1 MRGLSGVPWPC
12 LFIMST
18 PRFLSVL
25 VFAATINVCA
35 EPVPLFDG
43 KTFSGWEG
51 DTGSVWRIEDGALVA
66 GSLEKKQEKNNFL
79 ATTKTYGDFEL
90 TLKWKLEGTEGFVN
104 GGVQFRTVRIPNHHE
119 VSGYQ
124 ADLGKGY
131 DGALYD
137 ESRRKKILAQPTP
150 EMLAKVQKPLGEWND
165 YRIRAEGK
173 RIQIWLNG
181 VQTVDYTETEPNI
194 DMSGIIA
201 VQIHGN
207 ATSIVRY
214 KDLMIEELGKK

>member
-1 MRGLSGVPWPC
+1 MIRSGIC
-12 LFIMST
+12 TF
-18 PRFLSVL
+18 FLGAL
-25 VFAATINVCA
+25 TLTAHAD
-35 EPVPLFDG
+35 PVPLFDG
-43 KTFSGWEG
+43 KTFTGWEG
-51 DTGSVWRIEDGALVA
+51 NTGSVWRIEDGALVA

-79 ATTKTYGDFEL
+79 ATEKKYGDFDL

-137 ESRRKKILAQPTP
+137 ESRRKKMMAQPSP
-150 EMLAKVQKPLGEWND
+150 EVLAKAQKPLGEWND

-181 VQTVDYTETEPNI
+181 VQTVDYTEAEPNI
-194 DMSGIIA
+194 DLTGIIA
-201 VQIHGN
+201 VQIHGG

-214 KDLMIEELGKK
+214 KDLMIEELAAKK

>member
-1 MRGLSGVPWPC
+1 MKTLLTSLLALS
-12 LFIMST
+12 I
-18 PRFLSVL
+18 
-25 VFAATINVCA
+25 AHA
-35 EPVPLFDG
+35 EPMPLFDG
-43 KTFSGWEG
+43 KTFTGWEG
-51 DTGSVWRIEDGALVA
+51 DTGTVWRIEDGALVA
-66 GSLEKKQEKNNFL
+66 GSLENKQEKNNFL
-79 ATTKTYGDFEL
+79 ATEKKYGDFEL

-104 GGVQFRTVRIPNHHE
+104 GGVQFRTVRIPDHHE

-137 ESRRKKILAQPTP
+137 ESRRKKMLAQPTP
-150 EMLAKVQKPLGEWND
+150 EVLAKAQKPLGEWND

-181 VQTVDYTETEPNI
+181 VQTVDYTETEPSI
-194 DMSGIIA
+194 DLTGIIA

-214 KDLMIEELGKK
+214 KDLMIEELGAASQK